1 MHPFVVRRLTGP
13 LYDRLRFGGWIGGA
27 EAELL
32 ATDRAPREALDAIA
46 RERLLAL
53 LRHAAAHAPRYRGI
67 PADVESFESLPLLSK
82 EDLTDALVAR
92 DRPRAARVR
101 RTSGSTGMPRS
112 VLVDAVSLARHRAA
126 RRVGWRRLDVYP
138 GDRWTMVWGRDEP
151 RGLLYRAAVALAENR
166 QLVRVEDLESG
177 TAEAEIARID
187 RFDPK
192 LLYGFASG
200 LALLAACVRRR
211 PRSLAAV
218 VSTAETMSAGDAARI
233 SSALGAPVTHEYGL
247 TEAQVVATGC
257 EAGSLHVVEEN
268 VRVEVIAEGRPGAPG
283 ETGEIVIT
291 DLFGYA
297 APLLRYR
304 TGDAG
309 AFLAGECACGR
320 AQRRLDLRL
329 ARTVELFDVDGRRYH
344 PEVFTPPHGFAR
356 FADLRGF
363 RVRRTG
369 EREFDV
375 EIVVGDGASTGPLLA
390 EFEKA
395 IRAALPVRGLVLRI
409 RRVARIERGAAGKL
423 RYFEDAR

>member
-1 MHPFVVRRLTGP
+1 MHPLVVRRLTGP
-13 LYDRLRFGGWIGGA
+13 LYDRLRFGGHIAAA
-27 EAELL
+27 EADLL
-32 ATDRAPREALDAIA
+32 ATDRAPRERLDALA
-46 RERLLAL
+46 HGRLLAL
-53 LRHAAAHAPRYRGI
+53 LRHAAAHVPRYRGI
-67 PADVESFESLPLLSK
+67 PADVDSFGALPLLSK

-92 DRPRAARVR
+92 DRERPVRVR
-101 RTSGSTGMPRS
+101 RTSGSTGTPRS

-126 RRVGWRRLDVYP
+126 RRVGWRRLGVLP

-151 RGLLYRAAVALAENR
+151 RGLVYRAAVALAENR

-177 TAEAEIARID
+177 AAGAEIARVG
-187 RFDPK
+187 RFDPA

-200 LALLAACVRRR
+200 LSLLAAGMRRR
-211 PRSLAAV
+211 PRSLRAV
-218 VSTAETMSAGDAARI
+218 VSTAETMPAEEAARV
-233 SSALGAPVTHEYGL
+233 SSALGVPVTHEYGL

-268 VRVEVIAEGRPGAPG
+268 VRVEVIADGRDAPPGR
-283 ETGEIVIT
+283 TGEIVIT

-309 AFLAGECACGR
+309 AFVAGECPCGR

-356 FADLRGF
+356 FDELRRF
-363 RVRRTG
+363 RVRRVG
-369 EREFDV
+369 ERAFDV
-375 EIVVGDGASTGPLLA
+375 DVVLADGASPGPVLA
-390 EFEKA
+390 EFESA
-395 IRAALPVRGLVLRI
+395 IRAALPVPGLVLRM
-409 RRVARIERGAAGKL
+409 RPVAAIERGTSGKL
-423 RYFEDAR
+423 RYFEDPR